1 MEKKRIMIV
10 DDEAITIEICQFIL
24 KKNGYE
30 VVSAMSGR
38 QCLDYLR
45 NSNNPPVDLILLD
58 IEMPILNGFNT
69 LSSIRHAE
77 SLKHIPVMFLT
88 ATATQETVMEAI
100 RLGVSSYLK
109 KPFLPNELVEKVEA
123 LLGKSN

>member
-10 DDEAITIEICQFIL
+10 DDEPMTIEICEFIL
-24 KKNGYE
+24 KKNGYDT
-30 VVSAMSGR
+30 VSALSGR

-45 NSNNPPVDLILLD
+45 NQNSLPVDLILLD
-58 IEMPILNGFNT
+58 IEMPILNGFKT

-77 SLKHIPVMFLT
+77 ALKHIPVMFLT

-100 RLGVSSYLK
+100 RLGVDSYLK
-109 KPFLPNELVEKVEA
+109 KPFLPNELIEKVEA

>member
-1 MEKKRIMIV
+1 MNKKRIMIV
-10 DDEAITIEICQFIL
+10 DDEPITIKMCEFIL
-24 KKNGYE
+24 KRHGYE
-30 VVSAMSGR
+30 VASAMSGR

-45 NSNNPPVDLILLD
+45 NPDNPPVDLILLD

-100 RLGVSSYLK
+100 RLGVDSYLK
-109 KPFLPNELVEKVEA
+109 KPFLPNELIEKVDA
-123 LLGKSN
+123 LLEK

>member
-1 MEKKRIMIV
+1 MKKKCIMIV
-10 DDEAITIEICQFIL
+10 DDEPITIKMCEYIL
-24 KKNGYE
+24 KRNDYD

-45 NSNNPPVDLILLD
+45 NSDNPPVDLILLD

-69 LSSIRHAE
+69 LSSIRQAE

-100 RLGVSSYLK
+100 RLGVNSYLK
-109 KPFLPNELVEKVEA
+109 KPFLPNELVEKVEE
-123 LLGKSN
+123 LLKK

>member
-10 DDEAITIEICQFIL
+10 DDEPMTIEICEFIL

-30 VVSAMSGR
+30 TVSALSGR

-45 NSNNPPVDLILLD
+45 NPNSFPVDLILLD
-58 IEMPILNGFNT
+58 IEMPILNGFKT

-100 RLGVSSYLK
+100 RLGVDSYLK
-109 KPFLPNELVEKVEA
+109 KPFLPNELIEKVEA